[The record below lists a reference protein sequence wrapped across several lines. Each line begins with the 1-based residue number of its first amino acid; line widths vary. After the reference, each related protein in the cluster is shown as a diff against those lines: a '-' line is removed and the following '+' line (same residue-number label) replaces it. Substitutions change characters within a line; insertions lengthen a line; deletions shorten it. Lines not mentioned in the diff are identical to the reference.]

1 MVCGVNKRVIEIN
14 ETGNPYF
21 DKAVLYMNE
30 REQMDDSALEEEARR
45 YLATIKRVRWSG
57 RISWKEQLFSWKF
70 WLPACSFGAI
80 GWLLMSL
87 L

>member
-1 MVCGVNKRVIEIN
+1 MVRGINKRIIEIN

-21 DKAVLYMNE
+21 DKAVLYMN
-30 REQMDDSALEEEARR
+30 DKSAQDNKAAEEEARR

-57 RISWKEQLFSWKF
+57 RSSWKEGLFSWKF
-70 WLPACSFGAI
+70 WLPALSGGAL
-80 GWLLMSL
+80 GWLLLTL

>member
-1 MVCGVNKRVIEIN
+1 MVRGINKRVIEIN

-30 REQMDDSALEEEARR
+30 NGNMDDSAMEEEARR
-45 YLATIKRVRWSG
+45 YLATIKRARWSG
-57 RISWKEQLFSWKF
+57 QITWKERLFSWKF
-70 WLPACSFGAI
+70 WLPTFSCGAI
-80 GWLLMSL
+80 AWLLLTL

>member
-1 MVCGVNKRVIEIN
+1 MVRGINKRVIEIN

-30 REQMDDSALEEEARR
+30 RSQKETAEMEAEAKR
-45 YLATIKRVRWSG
+45 YLATIQRVRWSG
-57 RISWKEQLFSWKF
+57 RLSLRDFFGWKF
-70 WLPACSFGAI
+70 WLTAFGGGAVS
-80 GWLLMSL
+80 WLLLTL

>member
-1 MVCGVNKRVIEIN
+1 MVRGINKRVIEIN

-30 REQMDDSALEEEARR
+30 RNPKAEGEMEEEAKR
-45 YLATIKRVRWSG
+45 YLATIQKVRWSG
-57 RISWKEQLFSWKF
+57 RLSLREFLGWKF
-70 WLPACSFGAI
+70 WLTILSGGAI
-80 GWLLMSL
+80 SWLLIAL